1 MVEVKRG
8 LSWAW
13 WMLDVELGVMSND
26 SRSVTTVEW
35 EEGSHGLA
43 ARASLGDVDA
53 DVTVCDCDREGKV
66 M

>member
-1 MVEVKRG
+1 
-8 LSWAW
+8 
-13 WMLDVELGVMSND
+13 MLAVGLGVMSND

-53 DVTVCDCDREGKV
+53 DVTVCDCDREGKF